1 MSRGGFGY
9 QAEGTGMSGFVH
21 LHLHSEYS
29 LLDGACRVG
38 DIPARAK
45 ELGQTA
51 AAITDHGVMYGVMD
65 FYKSANQAGI
75 KPIIGCEV
83 YTAARTRHDKQYHPD
98 ASHGHLVLLCEN
110 MQGYSNLIRLVSQA
124 SIDGFYG
131 KPRVDW
137 ELLTQYH
144 EGLIALSACLSGDV
158 SKRLLAGD
166 EAGARAKAEAYA
178 ALFGEDHY
186 YLELQDHGIAEQE
199 RVNAG
204 LLEIAR
210 VSGLPLV
217 ATNDAH
223 YLRREDAYIQKV
235 LLCIQMNRTVDEPG
249 MGFQTDEFYMKSEEE
264 MRALFPQVPEACD
277 NTVSIAERCNVE
289 FTFGKTILPHFEVPQ
304 GQEHSA
310 YLRGMAEQGLA
321 EKYGPQPDGATRE
334 RLDYELDVI
343 TRMGYVDYYLIVH
356 DFIRHAKAVG
366 IPVGP
371 GRGSGAGSLVA
382 YCIGITGVD
391 PMRYHLLFERFL
403 NPERISMPDFDI
415 DFCYER
421 RQEVIDYVV
430 EKYGS
435 DHVAQII
442 TFGTMAAR
450 AAIRDVGRAMGVP
463 YAEVDRTAKMVPA
476 ELGMTIEKAL
486 KQSDDLRAQ
495 YDANETVRRLLDTA
509 KGLEG
514 MPRHA
519 STHAAGVVITRD
531 PVDSYV
537 PLQKNDESI
546 VTQFTMTTLEELG
559 LLKMDFLG
567 LRTLTVIRYAENRIR
582 EQYRPDFSI
591 EHIPLDDRAVYEML
605 GAGSTEGVFQFE
617 SPGMRH
623 TIMELGP
630 EHLEDLIAVISLFR
644 PGPME
649 SIPRYIENR
658 HHPEKVTYR
667 HPLLKD
673 ILDVTYGCIVYQE
686 QVMEIVRK
694 LGGYSYGR
702 ADLVRRAMAKKK
714 AVVMQKERD
723 HFIHGMRRED
733 GTFECV
739 GAVRNGVDETTANAI
754 FDEMSS
760 FASYAFN
767 KSHAAAYALVSY
779 QTAYLKCHYPKEYF
793 AALLTSVLENSS
805 KVSEYINECVR
816 LRIGILPPD
825 VNESM
830 SGFTVSGNS
839 IRFGLDAVKNL
850 GRGFIRSLV
859 RERAE
864 NGPFA
869 SFRDFIRRALPYDLN
884 RRMLESLIKCGA
896 FDSLRYR
903 RRQLMLGY
911 DALLAQE
918 ETLRKNNLS
927 GQVSLFGSS
936 PDAAEQ
942 SENLPD
948 ADEFAQRERLA
959 FEKEVLGFYLTGHP
973 VERYRAAIRKLKLP
987 SVGTILAHEEHISD
1001 YPDGAAVSL
1010 AGIVQSKQTKVTKN
1024 NETMAF
1030 CTLDDGSGSL
1040 ELIVFPRVLEQYRP
1054 LFEPDSA
1061 VVVSGKI
1068 SIREDEPPKLLCNR
1082 AEPLA
1087 QNQMGENGA
1096 MAEAKTERHGLFLRV
1111 PSQSSK
1117 AFRRAENVLAV
1128 FDGTF
1133 PLYVYFE
1140 DKHKLTRAPQKL
1152 WVSVNDVLLDE
1163 LRGILGKENVRLC
1176 PENGCE
1182 TAANGLS

>member
-1 MSRGGFGY
+1 
-9 QAEGTGMSGFVH
+9 MSGFVH

-29 LLDGACRVG
+29 LLDGACRIG
-38 DIPARAK
+38 EIPVRAK
-45 ELGQTA
+45 EMGQTA
-51 AAITDHGVMYGVMD
+51 VAVTDHGVMYGAMD
-65 FYKSANQAGI
+65 FYKAAKQIGV

-83 YTAARTRHDKQYHPD
+83 YTAARTRHDKLYHPD
-98 ASHGHLVLLCEN
+98 ASHGHLVLLCKD
-110 MQGYSNLIRLVSQA
+110 MQGYRNLIRMVSQA
-124 SIDGFYG
+124 FIDGFYG

-144 EGLIALSACLSGDV
+144 EGLIALSACLSGEV
-158 SKRLLAGD
+158 PKLLLAGD
-166 EAGARAKAEAYA
+166 EAGARHKAEAYA
-178 ALFGEDHY
+178 SLFGADNY
-186 YLELQDHGIAEQE
+186 YLELQDHGIPEQA

-204 LLEIAR
+204 LLDIAR
-210 VSGLPLV
+210 ASGLPLV

-223 YLRREDAYIQKV
+223 YLHKEDAHLQKV
-235 LLCIQMNRTVDEPG
+235 LLCIQMNRTVDEPNV
-249 MGFQTDEFYMKSEEE
+249 GFSTDEFYMKSEDE
-264 MRALFPQVPEACD
+264 MRALFPELPQALD
-277 NTVSIAERCNVE
+277 NTVAISERCNVE
-289 FTFGKTILPHFEVPQ
+289 FTFGKTILPHFEVPN
-304 GQEHSA
+304 GQEHNT
-310 YLRGMAEQGLA
+310 YLRDMAETGLA
-321 EKYGPQPDGATRE
+321 QKYGTQPNGDVRK

-356 DFIRHAKAVG
+356 DFIRHAKEVG

-382 YCIGITGVD
+382 YCVGITGID

-421 RQEVIDYVV
+421 RQEVIDYVIQ
-430 EKYGS
+430 KYGS

-450 AAIRDVGRAMGVP
+450 AAIRDVGRAMGVA
-463 YAEVDRTAKMVPA
+463 YAKVDQTAKMVPA
-476 ELGMTIEKAL
+476 EPGMTIARAL
-486 KQSDDLRAQ
+486 EHSDDLRAQ
-495 YDANETVRRLLDTA
+495 YGTDETVRHLIDTA

-546 VTQFTMTTLEELG
+546 VTQYTMTTLEELG

-582 EQYRPDFSI
+582 EQYVPDFSI
-591 EHIPLDDRAVYEML
+591 EHIPLDDRTVFDML

-702 ADLVRRAMAKKK
+702 ADLVRRAMSKKK
-714 AVVMQKERD
+714 TSVMQKERD
-723 HFIHGMRRED
+723 HFIHGIQRED

-739 GAVRNGVDETTANAI
+739 GAVRNGVDEATANAI

-767 KSHAAAYALVSY
+767 KSHAAAYALVAY

-805 KVSEYINECVR
+805 KVSEYINECIH
-816 LRIGILPPD
+816 LKIGILPPD

-830 SGFTVSGNS
+830 DGFTVSGNN
-839 IRFGLDAVKNL
+839 IRFGLNAVKNL
-850 GRGFIRSLV
+850 GRGFIKAMIQ
-859 RERAE
+859 ERE
-864 NGPFA
+864 NGAFT
-869 SFRDFIRRALPYDLN
+869 SFRDFICRMLPVDLN

-896 FDSLRYR
+896 FDSLQYK

-911 DALLAQE
+911 EALLAQE
-918 ETLRKNNLS
+918 ETRNKNNLS
-927 GQVSLFGSS
+927 GQVSLFGQAS
-936 PDAAEQ
+936 PSEET
-942 SENLPD
+942 ENLPD
-948 ADEFAQRERLA
+948 AEEFAPKERLA
-959 FEKEVLGFYLTGHP
+959 YEKEVIGFYLTGHP
-973 VERYRAAIRKLKLP
+973 VERYRAVLQKLKLP
-987 SVGTILAHEEHISD
+987 RVGTVINQEYASD
-1001 YPDGAAVSL
+1001 YPDGAALSL
-1010 AGIVQSKQTKVTKN
+1010 AGIVQSKQTKITKN
-1024 NETMAF
+1024 NEAMAF
-1030 CTLDDGSGSL
+1030 CTLDDSSGTI
-1040 ELIVFPRVLEQYRP
+1040 ELVVFPRVLEQYKP

-1061 VVVSGKI
+1061 VIVAGKI
-1068 SIREDEPPKLLCNR
+1068 SIREDEPPKLLCNH
-1082 AEPLA
+1082 AEPLL
-1087 QNQMGENGA
+1087 QNQSDHMGNNME
-1096 MAEAKTERHGLFLRV
+1096 EKKPERRGLFLRV
-1111 PSQSSK
+1111 PSQGSK
-1117 AFRRAENVLAV
+1117 TFFRAENLLAV

-1133 PLYVYFE
+1133 PLYVFFE
-1140 DKHKLTRAPQKL
+1140 DTRKLTLAPKKL
-1152 WVSVNDVLLDE
+1152 WVSVNDVLLEE
-1163 LRGILGKENVRLC
+1163 LRGILGEENVRLC

-1182 TAANGLS
+1182 TVGNGL